1 MIHSHNFS
9 INLGSIETNKIWII
23 KYYTDT
29 KHFFLLSGWHIYIKQ
44 IHDEFVAKYIHIF
57 KARKFWGSLIWR
69 LVRIL
74 NTILRGNLIWRIRI
88 FIKFRGNLA
97 DSHFL
102 ISFAVSGWKYWLLF
116 LLNLVRYSLLVF
128 SPTFF
133 NDNLKKYQI
142 HIYR

>member
-1 MIHSHNFS
+1 MN
-9 INLGSIETNKIWII
+9 NKILYWY
-23 KYYTDT
+23 KT
-29 KHFFLLSGWHIYIKQ
+29 FFSLVWMT
-44 IHDEFVAKYIHIF
+44 YIHQTNTWWVCSKIYTYF

>member
-1 MIHSHNFS
+1 MN
-9 INLGSIETNKIWII
+9 NKILYWY
-23 KYYTDT
+23 KTSFSLVWMT
-29 KHFFLLSGWHIYIKQ
+29 
-44 IHDEFVAKYIHIF
+44 YIHQTNTWWVCSKTYKYF